1 MLETPKLDLGRVISG
16 GFSVIQRRWPVLGVF
31 VLGSLALDW
40 AEDLTHF
47 VRYKAGSHELP
58 SFAVYIGDSLVL
70 LLVAWLRDIGLTGAA
85 VQPASPRPSVAVSL
99 GAAFRALPTLLP
111 VAIVVAL
118 PSLIPN
124 YWLMWTGFDDGVR
137 VTHFAEILIYSSVAA
152 TIFWLALAAGWGL
165 LIPVVVVERRRLI
178 PALGRAWNLIS
189 GNRWRLLA
197 LFVVVGVIGSLP
209 GILGPIVTL
218 PITEAIHYSGR
229 LADFRSVERL
239 VSRAFEVIV
248 ASVWPV
254 MTGVI
259 YLELRRL
266 RDGIADG
273 DVSEI
278 FA

>member
-1 MLETPKLDLGRVISG
+1 MDNFRADLDKRVAEGWWADVTTVMLETPKLDLGRVISG

-70 LLVAWLRDIGLTGAA
+70 LLVAWLRDIGLTHAA
-85 VQPASPRPSVAVSL
+85 VQPASHRPSVAVSL

-137 VTHFAEILIYSSVAA
+137 VTHFAEILIY
-152 TIFWLALAAGWGL
+152 
-165 LIPVVVVERRRLI
+165 
-178 PALGRAWNLIS
+178 
-189 GNRWRLLA
+189 
-197 LFVVVGVIGSLP
+197 
-209 GILGPIVTL
+209 
-218 PITEAIHYSGR
+218 
-229 LADFRSVERL
+229 
-239 VSRAFEVIV
+239 
-248 ASVWPV
+248 
-254 MTGVI
+254 
-259 YLELRRL
+259 
-266 RDGIADG
+266 
-273 DVSEI
+273 
-278 FA
+278 